1 MVPSPITSISI
12 SKEQPADYF
21 SQDDE
26 AVSPSTVSLTPQ
38 SPVKSVKC
46 NDKDNST
53 SSSILDEDV
62 SSDDSS
68 DSDAESSA
76 ESPLKQRNIST
87 VRRKRQPKEKKPE
100 IIYPITKLFSP
111 LFLEKR
117 KKESVS
123 RPNLA
128 TILVKNS
135 FKKEFRIT
143 SNVNGKQGKNKLMLC
158 YL

>member
-1 MVPSPITSISI
+1 M
-12 SKEQPADYF
+12 
-21 SQDDE
+21 
-26 AVSPSTVSLTPQ
+26 
-38 SPVKSVKC
+38 
-46 NDKDNST
+46 
-53 SSSILDEDV
+53 SSSIWDEDV

-117 KKESVS
+117 KESVS
-123 RPNLA
+123 RPNLV

-135 FKKEFRIT
+135 FKKEGRMT
-143 SNVNGKQGKNKLMLC
+143 SNVNGKQGKNNINLC